1 MISRSLRKLE
11 FPAIIRLLSEQAD
24 TEPGRKQCE
33 ELLPAANMAEA
44 EVRMS
49 ETEDAVNRLL
59 EYGGL
64 PFAGIQDIRSQV
76 SRADNGAVLN
86 GRDLLQVA
94 ALLRAVVRMR
104 QSIPESWIAAKRDSA
119 EEDFPYHA
127 IYNRIEALTP
137 CQSLLQEIESCVAG
151 EDEIFDSASP
161 ELMSIRRRIRDAQ
174 ANIRTELEKVLRKHS
189 SALQEALITVRGDR
203 YVVPVKSEHRS
214 AVPGLIHDSS
224 ASGNTVF
231 IEPMSVVQLNNKI
244 RELAAEERH
253 EIERILAL
261 LSAGVAEEVLP
272 LKQNSQL
279 LTELDFAMAKGKLS
293 LDMKAAAPRLN
304 TDGRI
309 VLHQARHP
317 LINKDDV
324 VPIDF
329 ELGID
334 YHSLVIT
341 GPNTGGKTVTLKTC
355 GLLTLMAMAGLHIPA
370 RSPSEVAFFD
380 LVLADIGDEQSI
392 EQSLSTFSSH
402 MKEIISITKVAGPG
416 TLVLL
421 DELGAGTDPSE
432 GAALAI
438 AILNF
443 LNLAGAHTVATT
455 HYSEL
460 KGYAMNTEGVEN
472 ASCEFDIESLQPTYK
487 LLIGVPG
494 VSHAF
499 SIAQKLGLNLDIIAD
514 ARQLISE
521 EGARFEQLITAI
533 ETSQKEIDDKKSEA
547 DRLQGELQ
555 EMRRTLDLEKEK
567 MAQEKKKLLAG
578 AEAEAAEIVNN
589 TRRQMEEIIESLEE
603 KRDELRLDHRL
614 ESELRGQIG
623 EAERELSA
631 RREKRSADR
640 APEEIEI
647 GERYEA
653 IDLSIEGVARSLPD
667 AKGQV
672 VLEAGQISFSVAADR
687 LRPVVKKQKAQDPRR
702 GRGRSI
708 SGTAP
713 LRLTTERKMHASTEI
728 MLRGM
733 RVDEAI
739 PAIDHFLDDA
749 VLNGISPVRLI
760 HGKGTGVLRQVTHDY
775 LMRDPRVDSFRMGIE
790 GEGGDGVTVAE
801 LKL

>member
-11 FPAIIRLLSEQAD
+11 FSSIIRLLSEQAD
-24 TEPGRKQCE
+24 TEPGRKLCE
-33 ELLPAANMAEA
+33 KLVPAANKAEA
-44 EVRMS
+44 EARLQ
-49 ETEDAVNRLL
+49 ETDDAVNRLL

-64 PFAGIQDIRSQV
+64 PFAGIQDIHSQI

-86 GRDLLQVA
+86 GRDLLQIA

-104 QSIPESWIAAKRDSA
+104 QSVPESWTAAKREAADG
-119 EEDFPYHA
+119 DFPGHA

-137 CQSLLQEIESCVAG
+137 CQSLLGEIESCIAG
-151 EDEIFDSASP
+151 EDELFDSASP
-161 ELMSIRRRIRDAQ
+161 GLMSIRRRIRDAQ
-174 ANIRTELEKVLRKHS
+174 ANIRTELEQVLRKHS

-253 EIERILAL
+253 EIERILAQ
-261 LSAGVAEEVLP
+261 LSAGVAEETVA
-272 LKQNSQL
+272 LKQNLQL

-293 LDMKAAAPRLN
+293 LDMKAAAPALN
-304 TDGRI
+304 SEGRI

-317 LINKDDV
+317 LIKKDDV

-329 ELGID
+329 ELGIN
-334 YHSLVIT
+334 YRSLVIT

-370 RSPSEVAFFD
+370 RSPSEIAFFD

-402 MKEIISITKVAGPG
+402 MKEIIAITELAGPG
-416 TLVLL
+416 SLVLL

-443 LNLAGAHTVATT
+443 LNRTGAHTVATT

-499 SIAQKLGLNLDIIAD
+499 SIAQKLGLSREIIAD

-521 EGARFEQLITAI
+521 ESARFEQLITAI
-533 ETSQKEIDDKKSEA
+533 ESSQKEIDDKKSEA
-547 DRLQGELQ
+547 DKLQSELR
-555 EMRRTLDLEKEK
+555 EMRRTLEQEKEK
-567 MAQEKKKLLAG
+567 IAKEKQELLAG
-578 AEAEAAEIVNN
+578 AEAQAAEIVNK

-603 KRDELRLDHRL
+603 KRAEQRLGHRL
-614 ESELRGQIG
+614 ESELRGQIS
-623 EAERELSA
+623 EVEKELSA
-631 RREKRSADR
+631 HRHKRSTDQQ
-640 APEEIEI
+640 PGEIEI

-653 IDLSIEGVARSLPD
+653 IDLNIEGVAKSLPD
-667 AKGQV
+667 AKGQL

-687 LRPVVKKQKAQDPRR
+687 LRPVGKKPKAAGRRPRAGQAA
-702 GRGRSI
+702 GR
-708 SGTAP
+708 TAAS
-713 LRLTTERKMHASTEI
+713 LTTERKMHATTEL

-733 RVDEAI
+733 RADEAI
-739 PAIDHFLDDA
+739 AAIDHFLDDA

-760 HGKGTGVLRQVTHDY
+760 HGKGTGVLRQVTQDY
-775 LMRDPRVDSFRMGIE
+775 LMRDSRVDSFRMGVE
-790 GEGGDGVTVAE
+790 GEGGDGVTVAK

>member
-11 FPAIIRLLSEQAD
+11 FPGIIRLLSDQAD
-24 TEPGRKQCE
+24 TEPGRKLCE
-33 ELLPAANMAEA
+33 KLLPASNKTEAEA
-44 EVRMS
+44 WLK
-49 ETEDAVNRLL
+49 ETDDAVNRLL

-64 PFAGIQDIRSQV
+64 PFAGIQDIHSQI
-76 SRADNGAVLN
+76 SRAENGAVLN
-86 GRDLLQVA
+86 GRDLLQIA
-94 ALLRAVVRMR
+94 ALLRAVVRLR
-104 QSIPESWIAAKRDSA
+104 QSIPESWTAARREAA
-119 EEDFPYHA
+119 EGDFPYHA
-127 IYNRIEALTP
+127 IYNRIEALTA
-137 CQSLLQEIESCVAG
+137 CQNLLGEIESCIAG
-151 EDEIFDSASP
+151 DDEVFDSASP

-174 ANIRTELEKVLRKHS
+174 ANIRTELDKVLRKHS

-203 YVVPVKSEHRS
+203 YVVPVNSEHRS

-253 EIERILAL
+253 EIDRILAL
-261 LSAGVAEEVLP
+261 LSAGVAEESVA
-272 LKQNSQL
+272 LKQNLQL

-293 LDMKAAAPRLN
+293 LDMKAAAPSLN
-304 TDGRI
+304 SEGRI

-329 ELGID
+329 ELGIN
-334 YHSLVIT
+334 YRSLVIT
-341 GPNTGGKTVTLKTC
+341 GPNTGGKTVTLKSC
-355 GLLTLMAMAGLHIPA
+355 GLLTVMAMAGLHIPA

-402 MKEIISITKVAGPG
+402 MKEIIAITELAAPG
-416 TLVLL
+416 TLLLL

-438 AILNF
+438 ATLNF
-443 LNLAGAHTVATT
+443 LIQAGAHTVATT

-472 ASCEFDIESLQPTYK
+472 ASCEFDIESLQPTYR

-499 SIAQKLGLNLDIIAD
+499 SIAQKLGLSRDIIAD

-533 ETSQKEIDDKKSEA
+533 ESSQKEIDDKKSEA
-547 DRLQGELQ
+547 DKLQSELQ
-555 EMRRTLDLEKEK
+555 EMRRTLEQEKEK
-567 MAQEKKKLLAG
+567 IGQEKKKLLAG
-578 AEAEAAEIVNN
+578 AEAQAAEIVNK
-589 TRRQMEEIIESLEE
+589 TRRQMEEIIENLEAE
-603 KRDELRLDHRL
+603 RDQLRLDHRL
-614 ESELRGQIG
+614 QSQLRGQIS
-623 EAERELSA
+623 EVEKELSA
-631 RREKRSADR
+631 HRQKRSSYQL
-640 APEEIEI
+640 PGEIEI

-653 IDLSIEGVARSLPD
+653 IDLSIEGIARSLPD

-672 VLEAGQISFSVAADR
+672 LLEAGQISFSVAADR
-687 LRPVVKKQKAQDPRR
+687 LRPAVQKQKAP
-702 GRGRSI
+702 GRKRSAGRSAG
-708 SGTAP
+708 GTTP
-713 LRLTTERKMHASTEI
+713 QRLTTERKMHASTEV

-775 LMRDPRVDSFRMGIE
+775 LMRDPRVDSFRMGVE

>member
-1 MISRSLRKLE
+1 MSRSLRKLE
-11 FPAIIRLLSEQAD
+11 FPGIIRLLSEQAD
-24 TEPGRKQCE
+24 TAPGRILCE
-33 ELLPAANMAEA
+33 RLLPAENMAEA
-44 EVRMS
+44 ERRLR
-49 ETEDAVNRLL
+49 ETDDAVKRLL

-64 PFAGIQDIRSQV
+64 PFSGIQDISSQV
-76 SRADNGAVLN
+76 GRAGNGAVLN
-86 GRDLLQVA
+86 GRDLLQIA

-104 QSIPESWIAAKRDSA
+104 QAIPEVWTAAKREA
-119 EEDFPYHA
+119 GNEDFPYHA

-137 CQSLLQEIESCVAG
+137 CQKLLQEIENSIAG
-151 EDEIFDSASP
+151 EEEIFDSASS

-253 EIERILAL
+253 EIERILAR
-261 LSAGVAEEVLP
+261 LSSAVAEEAAALM
-272 LKQNSQL
+272 QNVQL

-293 LDMKAAAPRLN
+293 LDMRADAPSLN
-304 TDGRI
+304 TEGRV

-355 GLLTLMAMAGLHIPA
+355 GLLTLMAKAGLHIPA
-370 RSPSEVAFFD
+370 RSPSEVCFFD
-380 LVLADIGDEQSI
+380 QVLADIGDEQSI

-402 MKEIISITKVAGPG
+402 MTEIIAITKVAGPG

-438 AILNF
+438 AILNA
-443 LNLAGAHTVATT
+443 LNQSGAYTVATT

-472 ASCEFDIESLQPTYK
+472 ASCEFDLETLQPTYR

-499 SIAQKLGLNLDIIAD
+499 SIAQKLGLSEDIIAD

-521 EGARFEQLITAI
+521 EAARFEQLVSAI
-533 ETSQKEIDDKKSEA
+533 ETSQKEINDKKSEM
-547 DRLQGELQ
+547 DKLQAEL
-555 EMRRTLDLEKEK
+555 EKMRQDLEEEK
-567 MAQEKKKLLAG
+567 AEIAREQKKMVAA
-578 AEAEAAEIVNN
+578 AEAEAAEIVSS
-589 TRRQMEEIIESLEE
+589 TRKQMDEIIEMLETE
-603 KRDELRLDHRL
+603 RNELSLDHRV
-614 ESELRGQIG
+614 ESELRGRIS
-623 EAERELSA
+623 EAEKKISEGQKKLS
-631 RREKRSADR
+631 SDQTSG
-640 APEEIEI
+640 EIVV

-653 IDLSIEGVARSLPD
+653 IDLSIEGVAKTLPD

-672 VLEAGQISFSVAADR
+672 VLESGQISFSVAADR
-687 LRPVVKKQKAQDPRR
+687 LRPAGKKEKSADRRRSADRSLRGKAAREL
-702 GRGRSI
+702 S
-708 SGTAP
+708 
-713 LRLTTERKMHASTEI
+713 TERKMYASTEI
-728 MLRGM
+728 MLRGK
-733 RVDEAI
+733 RADEALQ
-739 PAIDHFLDDA
+739 AIDHFIDDA
-749 VLNGISPVRLI
+749 VLNGISPIRLI

-775 LMRDPRVDSFRMGIE
+775 LMRDPRVKSFRLGAE

>member
-1 MISRSLRKLE
+1 MMSRSLRKLE
-11 FPAIIRLLSEQAD
+11 FPGIIRLLSEQAD
-24 TEPGRKQCE
+24 TAPGRILCE
-33 ELLPAANMAEA
+33 RLLPAENMAEA
-44 EVRMS
+44 ERRLR
-49 ETEDAVNRLL
+49 ETDDAVKRLL

-64 PFAGIQDIRSQV
+64 PFSGIQDISSQV
-76 SRADNGAVLN
+76 GRAGNGAVLN
-86 GRDLLQVA
+86 GRDLLQIA

-104 QSIPESWIAAKRDSA
+104 QAIPEVWTAAKREA
-119 EEDFPYHA
+119 GNEDFPYHA

-137 CQSLLQEIESCVAG
+137 CQKLLQEIENSIAG
-151 EDEIFDSASP
+151 EEEIFDSASS

-253 EIERILAL
+253 EIERILAR
-261 LSAGVAEEVLP
+261 LSSAVAEEAAALM
-272 LKQNSQL
+272 QNVQL

-293 LDMKAAAPRLN
+293 LDMRADAPSLN
-304 TDGRI
+304 TEGRV

-355 GLLTLMAMAGLHIPA
+355 GLLTLMAKAGLHIPA
-370 RSPSEVAFFD
+370 RSPSEVCFFD
-380 LVLADIGDEQSI
+380 QVLADIGDEQSI

-402 MKEIISITKVAGPG
+402 MTEIIAITKVAGPG

-438 AILNF
+438 AILNA
-443 LNLAGAHTVATT
+443 LNQSGAYTVATT

-472 ASCEFDIESLQPTYK
+472 ASCEFDLETLQPTYR

-499 SIAQKLGLNLDIIAD
+499 SIAQKLGLSEDIIAD

-521 EGARFEQLITAI
+521 EAARFEQLVSAI
-533 ETSQKEIDDKKSEA
+533 ETSQKEINDKKSEM
-547 DRLQGELQ
+547 DKLQAEL
-555 EMRRTLDLEKEK
+555 EKMRQDLEEEK
-567 MAQEKKKLLAG
+567 AEIAREQKKMVAA
-578 AEAEAAEIVNN
+578 AEAEAAEIVSS
-589 TRRQMEEIIESLEE
+589 TRKQMDEIIEMLETE
-603 KRDELRLDHRL
+603 RNELSLDHRV
-614 ESELRGQIG
+614 ESELRGRIS
-623 EAERELSA
+623 EAEKKISEGQKKLS
-631 RREKRSADR
+631 SDQTSG
-640 APEEIEI
+640 EIVV

-653 IDLSIEGVARSLPD
+653 IDLSIEGVAKTLPD

-672 VLEAGQISFSVAADR
+672 VLESGQISFSVAADR
-687 LRPVVKKQKAQDPRR
+687 LRPAGKKEKSADRRRSADRSLRGKAAREL
-702 GRGRSI
+702 S
-708 SGTAP
+708 
-713 LRLTTERKMHASTEI
+713 TERKMYASTEI
-728 MLRGM
+728 MLRGK
-733 RVDEAI
+733 RADEALQ
-739 PAIDHFLDDA
+739 AIDHFIDDA
-749 VLNGISPVRLI
+749 VLNGISPIRLI

-775 LMRDPRVDSFRMGIE
+775 LMRDPRVKSFRLGAE